1 MMQIS
6 EKGLDLIRGSE
17 GLSLKAYVCPA
28 GILTIGYGHTGP
40 DVTAHLTITQ
50 DQANQLL
57 RQDVARFE
65 SSVNEFVPLS
75 MTQGMFDALVSFA
88 YNLGAGA
95 LKSSTLLKKL
105 IAGDKAGAA
114 DEFLRWNKANGQV
127 LKGLTVRRESERKL
141 FLA

>member
-1 MMQIS
+1 MQIS
-6 EKGLDLIRGSE
+6 ENGLDLIRGSE

-28 GILTIGYGHTGP
+28 GILTIGYGHTGK
-40 DVTAHLTITQ
+40 DVTPHLVITQ

-65 SSVNEFVPLS
+65 TSVNELVTVP

-95 LKSSTLLKKL
+95 LQSSTLLKKL
-105 IAGDKAGAA
+105 NAGDKAGAA

-127 LKGLTVRRESERKL
+127 LKGLTVRRESERVL
-141 FLA
+141 FLS

>member
-1 MMQIS
+1 MQIS

-17 GLSLKAYVCPA
+17 GISLKAYVCPA

-50 DQANQLL
+50 DKANQLL

-65 SSVNEFVPLS
+65 SAVNELVAVP

-105 IAGDKAGAA
+105 MEGDKAGAA

-127 LKGLTVRRESERKL
+127 LNGLTVRRESERKL